1 MRKKYSKIFV
11 ASIGKY
17 SFIYILLLVFS
28 AAFSLPLIWMVSSSL
43 HDLAGIFTVPFQWI
57 PSPIQFENYP
67 AVFDLIPFSDHL
79 VNTVI
84 ITFFNVIFTLF
95 SCSLA
100 AFGFS
105 RLKFKGRDKLFILCL
120 ATMMLPSQVTM
131 IPIYVMFAKA
141 GWVDSFLP
149 LIIPSLF
156 GSPFFIFLLRQ
167 FFKSIPFELDEAA
180 TIDGAGKFRIFW
192 SIILPN
198 SKQALA
204 TVLILSF
211 IGSWNDFL
219 NPLIY
224 LNSPEKATL
233 TLGLNLMKNQI
244 MGTGVTQWHLLMA
257 GSFLVMIPNIILFFV
272 AQKQFIKGMAMTG
285 MKG

>member
-1 MRKKYSKIFV
+1 MERQYSKIFL
-11 ASIGKY
+11 ASVGKY
-17 SFIYILLLVFS
+17 SIIYILLLVFS
-28 AAFSLPLIWMVSSSL
+28 AAFLLPLLWMVSSSL
-43 HDLAGIFTVPFQWI
+43 HDLSGIFTTPFQWI
-57 PSPIQFENYP
+57 PSPVRYENYP
-67 AVFDLIPFSDHL
+67 AVFELIPFADHL

-84 ITFFNVIFTLF
+84 ITFFNVIFTLV
-95 SCSLA
+95 SCSVTA
-100 AFGFS
+100 YGFA

-141 GWVDSFLP
+141 GWVDTFFP

-167 FFKSIPFELDEAA
+167 FFKSLPYELDEAA
-180 TIDGAGKFRIFW
+180 TIDGASKFRIFW
-192 SIILPN
+192 NIILPN

-257 GSFLVMIPNIILFFV
+257 GSFLVMIPNIILFFL